1 MLAGTV
7 VTGVELV
14 GTVVVGG
21 GIVGKVVVGDDP
33 PPLLG
38 GVVVVGEGTV
48 VVGVSPEF
56 DSGGEELR
64 SEYASL
70 FGEPATSVTA
80 PEVAVDVI
88 QVATRLTERVL
99 SALSAKAAMPATCG
113 EAIDV
118 PEIVLVAVVE
128 VDQAEVMFE
137 PGANTSTHEPKLENE
152 DRAST
157 EVDEATVT
165 ADASAAGE

>member
-1 MLAGTV
+1 VIL
-7 VTGVELV
+7 
-14 GTVVVGG
+14 
-21 GIVGKVVVGDDP
+21 
-33 PPLLG
+33 
-38 GVVVVGEGTV
+38 GEGTV
-48 VVGVSPEF
+48 VVGESPEF
-56 DSGGEELR
+56 ASGGEALSREKT
-64 SEYASL
+64 SL

-157 EVDEATVT
+157 AVDEATVT
-165 ADASAAGE
+165 AETSAAGE